1 MESLGIHPRVDLRQL
16 TLDQGIKT
24 LEEVVS
30 SLREN
35 LNRTDLPEQD
45 KKSVEML
52 LRKLCARLEHART
65 LRAAMQQLAE
75 TCEEFA
81 LQMDFGFLY
90 NRQRKLLSIGYTKS
104 NDRLESAISAAR
116 LLSDLV
122 ATTSVPFPDSGVRA
136 TIRRRGG
143 RR

>member
-1 MESLGIHPRVDLRQL
+1 MLENSIKPTSHKSPDLAYWSRDLRGQTRRLKQLAAIFTPWLLETNHTLMESLGIRPQVDLRQL

-52 LRKLCARLEHART
+52 LRKLCARLEHAR
-65 LRAAMQQLAE
+65 
-75 TCEEFA
+75 
-81 LQMDFGFLY
+81 
-90 NRQRKLLSIGYTKS
+90 
-104 NDRLESAISAAR
+104 
-116 LLSDLV
+116 
-122 ATTSVPFPDSGVRA
+122 RA
-136 TIRRRGG
+136 TEVRSVKASQREKLAICAHSEYGTMP
-143 RR
+143 